1 MQTTLPSVA
10 GSGTPGAGGGVGAPV
25 GARHAATKVRAEPVA
40 KSTSYQPIKW
50 VNVRGVGSADL
61 PRRVGCVAVKCGMT
75 QLWDKFG
82 VRVPVTV
89 LWIDGCEVTQ
99 VKTEAKEGLNALQVG
114 AGNKKEKQVSLP
126 YRGHFT
132 SKGLNVKRK
141 VAEFRVT
148 EDELLPVGTEITA
161 QLFEPG
167 QYLDVTGT
175 TIGKGFQ
182 GAMKRHGF
190 GGGNASHGASKS
202 HRTLGSTGQCQ
213 DPGRVFKGKKMAGR
227 MGGKRSTVQN
237 VYLYAIDP
245 IRNLLYVKGQVPGHK
260 GNFVLVRDAIKSINF
275 DKPYLLTP
283 KPRSAREMLERD
295 VTPAD
300 SGRIGGGALLVA
312 DVGDIDPFVS

>member
-1 MQTTLPSVA
+1 MTAAAAAAARNVPG
-10 GSGTPGAGGGVGAPV
+10 GSRPAPG
-25 GARHAATKVRAEPVA
+25 GARRAATRVRAEPVA

-61 PRRVGCVAVKCGMT
+61 PRRVGCIAVKCGMT

-99 VKTEAKEGLNALQVG
+99 VKTAAKEGLNALQVG
-114 AGNKKEKQVSLP
+114 AGHRKPKRASLP
-126 YRGHFT
+126 YRGHFEAN
-132 SKGLNVKRK
+132 GLNVKRR

-213 DPGRVFKGKKMAGR
+213 DPGRVFKGKKMPGR
-227 MGGKRSTVQN
+227 MGGRRSTVQN
-237 VYLYAIDP
+237 AFLYAIDP
-245 IRNLLYVKGQVPGHK
+245 VRNLLYVKGQVPGHK
-260 GNFVLVRDAIKSINF
+260 GNFVLVRDAIKGINF

-283 KPRSAREMLERD
+283 KQRPAREMLERE
-295 VTPAD
+295 VVPAGGG
-300 SGRIGGGALLVA
+300 GRIGGGALLVA
-312 DVGDIDPFVS
+312 DVGEIDPFVS